1 MKSVFCVLCALI
13 MLFLLCSCKDD
24 SSHKA
29 NEYNSIKTTATKD
42 SVKDFITL
50 LEDVETSGFISG
62 HKIDEEY
69 CYNVTP
75 AEVAAE
81 TNMKIFKFSDFCE
94 SFVMIDNEIYRLCE
108 SLGGYGFVNAVPCD
122 FDNDGNKDLFV
133 ASSWGSG
140 KHRSVI
146 SVFNS
151 VSKEST
157 ILYVTYLPDSPNT
170 ELIVSRS
177 TANIFTDN
185 PEIDEKLYYS
195 VMSVKIN
202 VENNNF
208 AKLSYVVN
216 GIEGYI
222 EAKDDTPTFI
232 PYKK

>member
-1 MKSVFCVLCALI
+1 MKRIFCIFCVI
-13 MLFLLCSCKDD
+13 TMLFLLCSCKDD
-24 SSHKA
+24 SYQKA
-29 NEYNSIKTTATKD
+29 NEYESMKTSATKE
-42 SVKDFITL
+42 SVK
-50 LEDVETSGFISG
+50 EFISLLG
-62 HKIDEEY
+62 NIEPNGLISGNQFDEET

-75 AEVAAE
+75 PGVATE
-81 TNMKIFKFSDFCE
+81 TNMKIFKFSDSCASFVMVDNEVYPLCE
-94 SFVMIDNEIYRLCE
+94 SF
-108 SLGGYGFVNAVPCD
+108 GGFGFVNAIPCD

-140 KHRSVI
+140 LHRSVI

-157 ILYVTYLPDSPNT
+157 ILYDTSTTDTPNT
-170 ELIVSRS
+170 DLIVAQS
-177 TANIFTDN
+177 TANIFTDD
-185 PEIDEKLYYS
+185 PDIDEKLFYS
-195 VMSVKIN
+195 VLSVKIN

-216 GIEGYI
+216 GFEGYI